1 MVTRTNNAAGLID
14 FIPLGYHDIDL
25 PMVTRIYYDPLNLL

>member
-14 FIPLGYHDIDL
+14 FIPLDIDL
-25 PMVTRIYYDPLNLL
+25 PMVTRIFYDPLTKGS